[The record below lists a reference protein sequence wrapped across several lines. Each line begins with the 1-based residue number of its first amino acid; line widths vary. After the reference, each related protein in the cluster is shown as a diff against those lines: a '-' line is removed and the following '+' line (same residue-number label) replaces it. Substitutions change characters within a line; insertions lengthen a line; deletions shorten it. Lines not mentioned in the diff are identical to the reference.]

1 MLRAAS
7 VGQPRSVNDANV
19 ENMLDGL
26 TTLTSTNTY
35 YCIVVACKFVK
46 AGGVG
51 PTLVVRTTLFVG
63 GVEVVMTSIVAVKD
77 IGNDFQE

>member
-7 VGQPRSVNDANV
+7 VGQPRSVEDVNL

-26 TTLTSTNTY
+26 TTLTSTNNY
-35 YCIVVACKFVK
+35 YCIVAACKFVK

-51 PTLVVRTTLFVG
+51 PTLVVRTTLLVG
-63 GVEVVMTSIVAVKD
+63 VSRL
-77 IGNDFQE
+77 

>member
-1 MLRAAS
+1 MLLDPSCNKLLGNLVLLRAAS
-7 VGQPRSVNDANV
+7 VGQPRSVDDVNV
-19 ENMLDGL
+19 ENMFDGL

-51 PTLVVRTTLFVG
+51 PTLVVRTTSFVG
-63 GVEVVMTSIVAVKD
+63 VSRL
-77 IGNDFQE
+77 